1 VAHFD
6 AGFEP
11 SSRPS
16 TVKRRPSMVSMPPIK
31 SSGLLHGMA
40 EEKKDEP
47 SYETFSKQDL
57 LNEVEKVRLDEERR
71 TGGAKRQA
79 YTTTAQ

>member
-1 VAHFD
+1 
-6 AGFEP
+6 
-11 SSRPS
+11 
-16 TVKRRPSMVSMPPIK
+16 
-31 SSGLLHGMA
+31 MA